1 MIKVLIVD
9 DSAVV
14 RMILSKALALDPEIQ
29 VVGTAADP
37 FAARDKIEQLNPDV
51 LTLDVEMPRMD
62 GIEFLTRIMT
72 SRPMPVIMVS
82 ALTQKGKRISLD
94 ALEAGAI
101 DVVAKP
107 SGSHGGKG
115 LHEMTVEL
123 RQKIKAA
130 AKANLSPFR
139 RLAHCVPGSP
149 PRSLRVANL
158 AETTDKVI
166 AIGASTGGT
175 TAIRQVLS
183 ALPADTPGIVIVQHI
198 SSGFSR
204 MFAERLN
211 EVASMEVAEAKDG
224 DRIVTGRVLIAP
236 TGMQMEVVRSG
247 GFYHVSCRSGENV
260 CGHCPAVEVLFRS
273 TAKAVGKNAVGI
285 ILTGM
290 GSDGAEGLLELR
302 NAGARTIAQD
312 EESCVVF
319 GMPKVAIE
327 FGGAE
332 VVLPLDRVPQMIG
345 QFIAGV
351 R

>member
-130 AKANLSPFR
+130 AKAR
-139 RLAHCVPGSP
+139 RG
-149 PRSLRVANL
+149 
-158 AETTDKVI
+158 
-166 AIGASTGGT
+166 
-175 TAIRQVLS
+175 
-183 ALPADTPGIVIVQHI
+183 
-198 SSGFSR
+198 
-204 MFAERLN
+204 
-211 EVASMEVAEAKDG
+211 
-224 DRIVTGRVLIAP
+224 
-236 TGMQMEVVRSG
+236 
-247 GFYHVSCRSGENV
+247 
-260 CGHCPAVEVLFRS
+260 
-273 TAKAVGKNAVGI
+273 
-285 ILTGM
+285 
-290 GSDGAEGLLELR
+290 
-302 NAGARTIAQD
+302 
-312 EESCVVF
+312 
-319 GMPKVAIE
+319 
-327 FGGAE
+327 
-332 VVLPLDRVPQMIG
+332 
-345 QFIAGV
+345 
-351 R
+351 

>member
-1 MIKVLIVD
+1 MIKVLIID

-14 RMILSKALALDPEIQ
+14 RMILSQALAADPEIE

-37 FAARDKIEQLNPDV
+37 FMARDKIEQLDPDV

-62 GIEFLTRIMT
+62 GMEFL
-72 SRPMPVIMVS
+72 SRVMASHPLPVIMVS
-82 ALTQKGKRISLD
+82 ALTQKGKRISLE
-94 ALEAGAI
+94 ALEMGAV

-115 LHEMTVEL
+115 LQEMTIDL
-123 RQKIKAA
+123 RQKIKTAA
-130 AKANLSPFR
+130 RANLVPFR
-139 RLAHCVPGSP
+139 KLLPTLAPVSHPV
-149 PRSLRVANL
+149 RIANL
-158 AETTDKVI
+158 TETTDKVI

-175 TAIRQVLS
+175 TAIRQILS
-183 ALPADTPGIVIVQHI
+183 ALPPASPGIVIVQHI

-211 EVASMEVAEAKDG
+211 EITSMEVAEAKDG
-224 DRIVTGRVLIAP
+224 DRVVTGRVLVAP

-247 GFYHVSCRSGENV
+247 GFYHVKCQPGENV
-260 CGHCPAVEVLFRS
+260 CGHCPSVEVLFRS
-273 TAKAVGKNAVGI
+273 TAQAVGKNAVGV

-290 GSDGAEGLLELR
+290 GGDGAEGLLALR
-302 NAGARTIAQD
+302 TSGARTIAQD

-327 FGGAE
+327 AGGAE
-332 VVLPLDRVPQMIG
+332 FVVPLDRIPQAITKLSTG
-345 QFIAGV
+345 D